1 VGLFGI
7 CSGDAFSWDR
17 QSLLPP
23 LLDLDPTYCQISS
36 PLHISL
42 SELEQVAL
50 NFTSLPHQA
59 TGAKVLAA
67 CATCAGGRRDMR
79 WWPARHALVARRRD
93 MRWWPVR
100 HALVAGATCACGPT
114 ARHALAAGATCAGGL
129 RDLRWWPDGAT
140 CAGGRR
146 DMRWWPARHALVA
159 RRRDMRWW
167 PRTTT
172 AMALLRLH
180 GDAPAAGA
188 RWA

>member
-79 WWPARHALVARRRD
+79 WRPARHVLVARRRDMRWRPARHALVARRRD
-93 MRWWPVR
+93 MRWWP
-100 HALVAGATCACGPT
+100 AQPADGNC
-114 ARHALAAGATCAGGL
+114 
-129 RDLRWWPDGAT
+129 DGAAST
-140 CAGGRR
+140 S
-146 DMRWWPARHALVA
+146 
-159 RRRDMRWW
+159 RRRAGSR
-167 PRTTT
+167 R
-172 AMALLRLH
+172 ALGLALTS
-180 GDAPAAGA
+180 GPLSPAFRIVGQP
-188 RWA
+188 

>member
-50 NFTSLPHQA
+50 NFTSLPHPA

-79 WWPARHALVARRRD
+79 WWPGATCAGGPTA
-93 MRWWPVR
+93 R
-100 HALVAGATCACGPT
+100 HALVAGATCAGGPT
-114 ARHALAAGATCAGGL
+114 ARHALVAADDNC
-129 RDLRWWPDGAT
+129 DGAAST
-140 CAGGRR
+140 S
-146 DMRWWPARHALVA
+146 
-159 RRRDMRWW
+159 RRRAGSR
-167 PRTTT
+167 R
-172 AMALLRLH
+172 ALGLTLTS
-180 GDAPAAGA
+180 GPLSPAFRIVGQP
-188 RWA
+188 

>member
-1 VGLFGI
+1 MGLFGI

-79 WWPARHALVARRRD
+79 WRPARHALVAR
-93 MRWWPVR
+93 
-100 HALVAGATCACGPT
+100 L
-114 ARHALAAGATCAGGL
+114 
-129 RDLRWWPDGAT
+129 
-140 CAGGRR
+140 R

-159 RRRDMRWW
+159 VDYNCDGAASTSRRRAGSR
-167 PRTTT
+167 R
-172 AMALLRLH
+172 ALGLALTS
-180 GDAPAAGA
+180 GPLSPAFRIVGQP
-188 RWA
+188 

>member
-79 WWPARHALVARRRD
+79 WWPD
-93 MRWWPVR
+93 
-100 HALVAGATCACGPT
+100 
-114 ARHALAAGATCAGGL
+114 GATCAGGR
-129 RDLRWWPDGAT
+129 RDMRWWPDGAT

-146 DMRWWPARHALVA
+146 DMRWWPDGATCAGGRGRQLRWRCFDFTATRRQPAR
-159 RRRDMRWW
+159 
-167 PRTTT
+167 
-172 AMALLRLH
+172 
-180 GDAPAAGA
+180 AGLDFDF
-188 RWA
+188 WAS

>member
-67 CATCAGGRRDMR
+67 CATCAGGLRDMR

-93 MRWWPVR
+93 MRWRP
-100 HALVAGATCACGPT
+100 

-146 DMRWWPARHALVA
+146 DMRWWPDGATCAGGRGRQLRWRCFDFTATRRQPAR
-159 RRRDMRWW
+159 
-167 PRTTT
+167 
-172 AMALLRLH
+172 
-180 GDAPAAGA
+180 AGLDFDF
-188 RWA
+188 WAS

>member
-1 VGLFGI
+1 MGLFGI

-50 NFTSLPHQA
+50 NFTSLPDQA

-79 WWPARHALVARRRD
+79 WR
-93 MRWWPVR
+93 PVR
-100 HALVAGATCACGPT
+100 HALVAGATCAGGPT

-140 CAGGRR
+140 CASGRR
-146 DMRWWPARHALVA
+146 DMRWCFDFTATRRQPAR
-159 RRRDMRWW
+159 
-167 PRTTT
+167 
-172 AMALLRLH
+172 
-180 GDAPAAGA
+180 AGLDFDF
-188 RWA
+188 WAS

>member
-1 VGLFGI
+1 MGLFGI

-129 RDLRWWPDGAT
+129 RDMRWWPDGAT
-140 CAGGRR
+140 CGWR
-146 DMRWWPARHALVA
+146 PARHALVA
-159 RRRDMRWW
+159 GTTSGRQLRWRCFKFDFTATRRQ
-167 PRTTT
+167 
-172 AMALLRLH
+172 
-180 GDAPAAGA
+180 PARAGLDFDF
-188 RWA
+188 WAS

>member
-79 WWPARHALVARRRD
+79 WWPAQPADGNCDGAASTSRRRAGS
-93 MRWWPVR
+93 RR
-100 HALVAGATCACGPT
+100 ALGLALTSGP
-114 ARHALAAGATCAGGL
+114 LS
-129 RDLRWWPDGAT
+129 
-140 CAGGRR
+140 
-146 DMRWWPARHALVA
+146 PASRIVGQ
-159 RRRDMRWW
+159 
-167 PRTTT
+167 P
-172 AMALLRLH
+172 
-180 GDAPAAGA
+180 
-188 RWA
+188 

>member
-79 WWPARHALVARRRD
+79 WRPARHVLVARRRDMRWRPARHALVARRRD
-93 MRWWPVR
+93 MRWWPAR
-100 HALVAGATCACGPT
+100 HALVA
-114 ARHALAAGATCAGGL
+114 
-129 RDLRWWPDGAT
+129 
-140 CAGGRR
+140 RR
-146 DMRWWPARHALVA
+146 DMRWWPAQPADGNCDGA
-159 RRRDMRWW
+159 ASTSRRRAGSR
-167 PRTTT
+167 R
-172 AMALLRLH
+172 ALGLALTS
-180 GDAPAAGA
+180 GPLSPASRIVGQP
-188 RWA
+188 

>member
-93 MRWWPVR
+93 VRWWPVR
-100 HALVAGATCACGPT
+100 HALVAGATCA
-114 ARHALAAGATCAGGL
+114 GG
-129 RDLRWWPDGAT
+129 RGRQLRWRCFDFTAT
-140 CAGGRR
+140 RRQPARAGLGFDFWASSPGFSYCGTTVMVDPARAPGRERSSSVPSWHEIVPAGCYNRR
-146 DMRWWPARHALVA
+146 DS
-159 RRRDMRWW
+159 
-167 PRTTT
+167 
-172 AMALLRLH
+172 
-180 GDAPAAGA
+180 
-188 RWA
+188 

>member
-59 TGAKVLAA
+59 TGTKVLAA
-67 CATCAGGRRDMR
+67 C
-79 WWPARHALVARRRD
+79 
-93 MRWWPVR
+93 
-100 HALVAGATCACGPT
+100 
-114 ARHALAAGATCAGGL
+114 
-129 RDLRWWPDGAT
+129 AT

-188 RWA
+188 RWAWL

>member
-79 WWPARHALVARRRD
+79 WWP
-93 MRWWPVR
+93 
-100 HALVAGATCACGPT
+100 
-114 ARHALAAGATCAGGL
+114 
-129 RDLRWWPDGAT
+129 DGAT
-140 CAGGRR
+140 CAGGRGR
-146 DMRWWPARHALVA
+146 QLRWRCFDFTATRRQPAR
-159 RRRDMRWW
+159 
-167 PRTTT
+167 
-172 AMALLRLH
+172 
-180 GDAPAAGA
+180 AGLDFDF
-188 RWA
+188 WAS